1 MFINR
6 ILGLYTHPTA
16 EWQSIQRR
24 QTGPSGSLVYLA
36 LLALFPSICV
46 FISTAFIGWSLS
58 PVATESTVLTLGS
71 AAFIAV
77 GGYFAIMASVV
88 ALGYLIYWMSST
100 FGSVASF
107 SQGMELAAYAA
118 TPLLMAAIALL
129 FPHPVFFMAVS
140 ILAGLYSVYLLY
152 CGIPV
157 VMQVPEDR
165 RFIYITS
172 ILVAALVLLMCVLV
186 AGILLLNLG
195 LQPIYRQQ

>member
-1 MFINR
+1 MAEHTTSPNGPIR
-6 ILGLYTHPTA
+6 KLGLLSPTGA
-16 EWQSIQRR
+16 
-24 QTGPSGSLVYLA
+24 
-36 LLALFPSICV
+36 
-46 FISTAFIGWSLS
+46 ISQHMCFYFYCFIGWSLS